1 MHEISRVRMLG
12 SVHRNLK
19 MFKELCGD
27 EGARNVFLVTT
38 KWSHVE
44 EYVGQQREQELSEVY
59 WKGMLEQGSEV
70 ARFHGT
76 SNSAWDIVDA
86 VIQRTPIQAIQIQR
100 ELVELRKILPE
111 TEAAI
116 ALRRDLE
123 ALLEEEK
130 TRARDLKASTPE
142 LRAKYDETI
151 QHIRSILSQIQ
162 KLKIPLGRKIKAFF
176 GFTQS
181 E

>member
-59 WKGMLEQGSEV
+59 WKAMLEQGSEV

-76 SNSAWDIVDA
+76 SNSAWDVVDA

-100 ELVELRKILPE
+100 E
-111 TEAAI
+111 
-116 ALRRDLE
+116 
-123 ALLEEEK
+123 
-130 TRARDLKASTPE
+130 
-142 LRAKYDETI
+142 
-151 QHIRSILSQIQ
+151 
-162 KLKIPLGRKIKAFF
+162 
-176 GFTQS
+176 
-181 E
+181 